1 MKIGILT
8 LFHGNNNWGG
18 VLQGYALK
26 TLLEQKYENAQ
37 VDILVYKSK
46 NNIVYPSILKQM
58 HQYNIR
64 EIFSLINKKANKKSA
79 KKVHEKL
86 KKRYELF
93 KDFQN
98 TYRTNETVYTDD
110 TLIEAAKEYDCLISG
125 SDQVWNPNVGRAG
138 YFQAMV
144 KDECKKV
151 AYAASIA
158 RDDLSKEE
166 QNIMIP
172 CIECF
177 DYVSVRE
184 KTAKNILEKYITNGK
199 EVAETLDPVLML
211 TKDQW
216 ISAFEEKNTDD
227 EKYCL
232 AFFFSESQKYRTEIS
247 KLAQEKNIKL
257 KYIPFAANT
266 YIETDLKDPGEP
278 CWDVGPEEFI
288 RLFQNAECVFTDS
301 FHGAVFSIIFQK
313 PFCVFERDKN
323 TKVSKNSRLYD
334 LLEKFELSDRLVKQF
349 SVSNLL
355 KIIDKPIAYDKID
368 ELLTLYRNESLEFIS
383 KSLE

>member
-26 TLLEQKYENAQ
+26 TLLEQKYENVQ

-58 HQYNIR
+58 QQYNVR
-64 EIFSLINKKANKKSA
+64 EIFSLVNKKINKKSVR
-79 KKVHEKL
+79 KVHGYL
-86 KKRYELF
+86 KERYKLF

-98 TYRTNETVYTDD
+98 IYKTNETVYTDA

-138 YFQAMV
+138 YFQAMI

-166 QNIMIP
+166 QSIMIP
-172 CIECF
+172 CIERF

-184 KTAKNILEKYITNGK
+184 KTAKKILDKYITNGK
-199 EVAETLDPVLML
+199 EVTETLDPVLML

-216 ISAFEEKNTDD
+216 NLAFKEKNTDD

-232 AFFFSESQKYRTEIS
+232 AFFFSESRKYRTEIS
-247 KLAQEKNIKL
+247 KLAKEKNIKL

-266 YIETDLKDPGEP
+266 YISSDLKGPGEP
-278 CWDVGPEEFI
+278 CWNVGPEEFI

-334 LLEKFELSDRLVKQF
+334 LLEKFGLSERLVKQF
-349 SVSNLL
+349 SVSDLSE
-355 KIIDKPIAYDKID
+355 IINKPIDYNKVDD
-368 ELLTLYRNESLEFIS
+368 LLMLYRNESLEFIT